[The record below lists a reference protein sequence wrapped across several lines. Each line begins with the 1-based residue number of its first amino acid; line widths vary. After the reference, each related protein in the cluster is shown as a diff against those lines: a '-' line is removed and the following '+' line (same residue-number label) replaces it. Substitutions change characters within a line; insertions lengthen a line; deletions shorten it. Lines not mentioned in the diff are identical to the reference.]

1 MIRSRD
7 NALIVGTQS
16 YLIRAIT
23 MTRTMAGAW
32 NDQLIQHHPAN
43 QIKLKFRACPFHT
56 ATTIIGAEESH
67 TIRTFLLHV
76 IVSSRVGWGKVR
88 QCFVLSHCLVC
99 GNTMLWCKFQFWFW
113 LDRCVWLWRW
123 LLERQ
128 ATR

>member
-1 MIRSRD
+1 
-7 NALIVGTQS
+7 
-16 YLIRAIT
+16 
-23 MTRTMAGAW
+23 MAGAW

-88 QCFVLSHCLVC
+88 HVLSCPIALSVVTPCCGVSSSFGFGWTGVC
-99 GNTMLWCKFQFWFW
+99 GCGDGCWNVKQHGEKRLI
-113 LDRCVWLWRW
+113 LALIHYV
-123 LLERQ
+123 
-128 ATR
+128 